1 MDSVLKE
8 LYAQGSALF
17 EEGKYNEAEPY
28 FKDIIKAKP
37 DYADVLN
44 KLGLISYLRGDL
56 KDAAMYFERA
66 VNRNPQYTEASLNL
80 VIASND
86 LEEFEKAEE
95 VITRAAG
102 AVYSPVAAGAAS
114 GIPLD
119 PYAAGRLANEHFKLG
134 NAYMEYG
141 LADEAIEEYRKA
153 LRLREKAPD
162 ARTRLGMA
170 LREKGMFDEA
180 IAELTRAKQY
190 NPGYGPAWIQLGLT
204 YYMRGMKGLALR
216 EWEGAAQRMPDLK
229 EAHFYLKLLKDQS

>member
-17 EEGKYNEAEPY
+17 EEGKYDEAEPY
-28 FKDIIKAKP
+28 FKDIIKARP

-56 KDAAMYFERA
+56 KEAALYFERA
-66 VNRNPQYTEASLNL
+66 VKKNPEYTEASLNL

-95 VITRAAG
+95 VITKAAN
-102 AVYSPVAAGAAS
+102 AVYSSEAAKAPAGV
-114 GIPLD
+114 PLD
-119 PYAAGRLANEHFKLG
+119 PYVAGRLANEHLRLG
-134 NAYMEYG
+134 NAYMEHG
-141 LADEAIEEYRKA
+141 LAGEAIEEYRKA
-153 LRLREKAPD
+153 VRLRETSPD

-180 IAELTRAKQY
+180 IAELTRAKEH

-204 YYMRGMKGLALR
+204 YYMRGMRGLAFR
-216 EWEGAAQRMPDLK
+216 EWEGASQRMPDLK
-229 EAHFYLKLLKDQS
+229 EARFYLKLLKDQP